1 MAPLLRVVPW
11 LRRRRAEQEIRR
23 ELELH
28 LALETRQNLE
38 RGMPPGEAAR
48 AAHAALGNVPLIAE
62 DARAVWG
69 WTWLDALAQDIRLA
83 LRLTGRAPGFTV
95 LCVFVLAFGI
105 GTSTTLYAVI
115 YEVLI
120 RPLPYLEPAGVVR
133 VSEERPGAAAPTRH
147 ALLSNLTFHAW
158 RDAGVETLTALAGYE
173 RREHAVTLPDET
185 LRAAGAGVTP
195 GLLSM
200 LGVTPARGRL
210 FAPDEPA
217 DTAGVVVSD
226 AFWRGALGAR
236 TAVGSTLLVDGR
248 FHTIIGVTPPGFF
261 FPDRDVLLWTR
272 FEPPRAAA
280 DDGNPR
286 VTAFFGLG
294 RLRAGASAQSAAAEG
309 TTVAQRLTRSALGRD
324 LLFGVGGPPVVRVRT
339 MAAESTA
346 DVRPALLVLTLG
358 VALLFLASCANV
370 AALMVGRN
378 LKRARELAIRSSLG
392 AGRRRLLRQLATE
405 QLLLAATGGGLGL
418 ALGWGFLRAVSAL
431 SAGYF
436 PAVRYAR
443 VDAGAMWLTLGLVL
457 ITVLACG
464 VAPAL
469 RAARAHPS
477 RQLRTETSAGV
488 ALPGATA
495 DNRRLRDLLL
505 ALQAALAVAL
515 LVIAVL
521 LARSFVRL
529 TAVDPGYSPE
539 NVLTIGI
546 RVPGGFE
553 ASDERKRLMQATLA
567 RLRALPGVTAAGGS
581 NMMPLDGRAFQAGF
595 PVRPLPDE
603 QRRPAVAT
611 TLRYAVTPG
620 YAEALRLRLR
630 AGRLFDERD
639 AARDVLPI
647 VVNREFARRYLPPGA
662 VGTRLMWG
670 EPAEAE
676 IVGVVDDV
684 LKDGNDR
691 QPQPEMYVPMAQ
703 RDRLGTDVLVVVR
716 TAQPSEVLPGLVADH
731 VRDLSP
737 YATAEI
743 MPLADRLSLSVAR
756 PRFAAVA
763 LGAFAV
769 VSVLLATA
777 GLYGTV
783 SFAVARR
790 RYELGVR
797 SALGASRGALIR
809 LVVRDG
815 LRVTGVGLVLGVA
828 ASALVATPLLGGI
841 LFGVAPLDP
850 VTFVAAPALLAVTAL
865 AACLLPG
872 LRATAGEPVRLLR
885 CE

>member
-1 MAPLLRVVPW
+1 MASLSRFVPW
-11 LRRRRAEQEIRR
+11 IRRRRAEREIRR

-28 LALETRQNLE
+28 LALETRQNRE
-38 RGMPPGEAAR
+38 RGMRPAEAAR
-48 AAHAALGNVPLIAE
+48 AARAALGNVRLIEE

-69 WTWLDALAQDIRLA
+69 WAWLDALSQDVRGA
-83 LRLTGRAPGFTV
+83 LRLMGRTPAFTA
-95 LCVFVLAFGI
+95 LCVLVLAFGI
-105 GTSTTLYAVI
+105 GASTALYAVF
-115 YEVLI
+115 YEALI
-120 RPLPYLEPAGVVR
+120 RPLPYPEPARVVS
-133 VSEERPGAAAPTRH
+133 VSEERPGAAAPTRD

-158 RDAGVETLTALAGYE
+158 RDAGVQTLTELAGYE
-173 RREHAVTLPDET
+173 RREHTVTLPDET
-185 LRAAGAGVTP
+185 IRVAGAGVTA
-195 GLLSM
+195 GLLAM
-200 LGVTPARGRL
+200 LGAAPVRGRL

-217 DTAGVVVSD
+217 AADVVVSD
-226 AFWRGALGAR
+226 AFWRGTLGAR
-236 TAVGSTLLVDGR
+236 SDAVGSGLLVDGR
-248 FHTIIGVTPPGFF
+248 FHTIVGVTPPGFF
-261 FPDRDVLLWTR
+261 LPDREVLLWTR
-272 FEPPRAAA
+272 FEPPRAAPE
-280 DDGNPR
+280 DGNPR

-294 RLRAGASAQSAAAEG
+294 RLRPGASAERAAAEG
-309 TTVAQRLTRSALGRD
+309 TAVAQRLTRSALGRD

-339 MAAESTA
+339 MGEESTA
-346 DVRPALLVLTLG
+346 DVRPALVVLALG
-358 VALLFLASCANV
+358 VALLFVASCANV

-405 QLLLAATGGGLGL
+405 HLLLAATGGGLGL
-418 ALGWGFLRAVSAL
+418 ALGWGFLRAVRTLAASH
-431 SAGYF
+431 F
-436 PAVRYAR
+436 PAVGHAR
-443 VDAGAMWLTLGLVL
+443 IDAGAVGLTLALVL
-457 ITVLACG
+457 VTVLACG

-469 RAARAHPS
+469 RGTRARLSRRLRAEPS
-477 RQLRTETSAGV
+477 TGG

-505 ALQAALAVAL
+505 ALQAGLAVAL
-515 LVIAVL
+515 LVMAVL
-521 LARSFVRL
+521 LSRSFVRL

-553 ASDERKRLMQATLA
+553 ASDERKRLMEATLA
-567 RLRALPGVTAAGGS
+567 RLRALPGVAAAGGS
-581 NMMPLDGRAFQAGF
+581 NMMPLDGRAFLAGF
-595 PVRPLPDE
+595 PVRPLPDV
-603 QRRPAVAT
+603 QRRPAVAN

-630 AGRLFDERD
+630 AGRLFDARD
-639 AARDVLPI
+639 AAREVLPI
-647 VVNREFARRYLPPGA
+647 VVNREFARRYLPPEA
-662 VGTRLMWG
+662 VATRLMWG

-691 QPQPEMYVPMAQ
+691 QPQPEMYVPMAE

-716 TAQPSEVLPGLVADH
+716 TAQPSEVLPGLVTDH
-731 VRDLSP
+731 VRDLSS
-737 YATAEI
+737 YAAAEI

-769 VSVLLATA
+769 VSLLLATA
-777 GLYGTV
+777 GLYGAV

-797 SALGASRGALIR
+797 SALGASRGTLIR

-815 LRVTGVGLVLGVA
+815 LRATGAGLVLGVA
-828 ASALVATPLLGGI
+828 AAALVATPLLGGI

-850 VTFVAAPALLAVTAL
+850 VTFAAAPALLAVTAL

-872 LRATAGEPVRLLR
+872 LRATAGEPARVLR